1 MRVTDLR
8 TQSPSFAITHGRIVR
23 ADNPKATETYR
34 HGGPAAS
41 FEFSDRAR
49 HGRRLDSRLYRRLST
64 LDLNRASEPAAFAT
78 MGVWRWVVA
87 TVPLHPRFGADQKP
101 KRSCSLRASKN
112 RSRHRV
118 TAFGVWRVW
127 RLTFGVWAFV
137 HMSPSS
143 ANSSTSSSAFSNIK
157 KPSTLYSFL
166 FLEPF
171 DFQDRRYQKTGGPG
185 RTHPRAAATDFCEMP
200 RAGTMLFLN
209 TGGL

>member
-1 MRVTDLR
+1 MYGVWRFDRALR
-8 TQSPSFAITHGRIVR
+8 HFANHPMATALKGRARLIPFVQAHGLRARPQPSVGQSPLPKIVHPRSKPCVGGSSVRDDGRL
-23 ADNPKATETYR
+23 ALGSGDC
-34 HGGPAAS
+34 PAAS
-41 FEFSDRAR
+41 
-49 HGRRLDSRLYRRLST
+49 
-64 LDLNRASEPAAFAT
+64 
-78 MGVWRWVVA
+78 
-87 TVPLHPRFGADQKP
+87 RFGADQKP